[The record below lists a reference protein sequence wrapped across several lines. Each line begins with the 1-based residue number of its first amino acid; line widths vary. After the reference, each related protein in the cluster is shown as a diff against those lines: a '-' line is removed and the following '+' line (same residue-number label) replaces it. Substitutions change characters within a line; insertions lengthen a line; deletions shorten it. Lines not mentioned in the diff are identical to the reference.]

1 MMIFEISISLHWV
14 RNMKIIIIHSSENS
28 KRRLTNWLINCLLQT
43 RGVDRTRMFY
53 SSSISIESSSIPMPF
68 RMFP

>member
-14 RNMKIIIIHSSENS
+14 RNMKIVIIHSSEKS

-43 RGVDRTRMFY
+43 RGVDRTRTFD

-68 RMFP
+68 RIFP